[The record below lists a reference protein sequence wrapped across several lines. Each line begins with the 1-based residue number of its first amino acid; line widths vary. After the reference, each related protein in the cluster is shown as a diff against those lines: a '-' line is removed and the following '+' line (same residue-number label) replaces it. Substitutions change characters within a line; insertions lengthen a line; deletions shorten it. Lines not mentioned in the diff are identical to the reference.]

1 MTDEKNF
8 SSLQPD
14 VIRNKLS
21 QSIFAQNI
29 VFHETVD
36 STNTLLKDL
45 AARGAADGTIVIA
58 EEQTA
63 GRGRMGRA
71 WLSPGHT
78 NLYVSLL
85 LRPSVQPDQVF
96 VLTMVMALATI
107 DGVEAVSG
115 LGPHIK
121 WPNDL
126 YVRERKLGGILTE
139 FCVRDRAVE
148 YVVLGLGLNVNW
160 NPEEEQGVLYPA
172 TSVLQET
179 GRKISRN
186 DLLVE
191 ILISFEDYYGRV
203 LAGKID
209 EVYDKWNERSMLLG
223 KPVEIKTTDGS
234 LFGRALRIDRKG
246 ALVIGDDNGK
256 EQTILSGDVSVKF

>member
-1 MTDEKNF
+1 MTDDKDF

-14 VIRNKLS
+14 IIRNKLS
-21 QSIFAQNI
+21 QSIFAENI

-36 STNTLLKDL
+36 STNTLLRDL
-45 AARGAADGTIVIA
+45 AARGAAEGTIVIA

-71 WLSPGHT
+71 WLSPGHS

-85 LRPSVQPDQVF
+85 LRPSVHPDQVF

-107 DGVEAVSG
+107 EGVEAVSG
-115 LGPHIK
+115 LSPMIK

-126 YVRERKLGGILTE
+126 YAGGRKLGGILTE
-139 FCVRDRAVE
+139 LSVKDRAVE
-148 YVVLGLGLNVNW
+148 YVILGLGLNVNW
-160 NPEEEQGVLYPA
+160 NPGEERGIIYPA
-172 TSVLQET
+172 TSVLRET

-186 DLLVE
+186 GLLVK
-191 ILISFEDYYGRV
+191 ILISFEDYYCRV
-203 LAGKID
+203 LAGNIA
-209 EVYDKWNERSMLLG
+209 EFYEKWNDRSMLLG
-223 KPVEIKTTDGS
+223 RPVEIKTRDGS
-234 LFGRALRIDRKG
+234 LFGRALRIDLKG
-246 ALVIGDDNGK
+246 ALVIEGDNGK